1 MLLGLFLVDK
11 TKNIQFCR
19 KFNFSFILEI
29 SKIFKLSKIQALT
42 DLWHKKSILLGY
54 FHLHISATAIPRW
67 IYQFSFDH
75 WSQATS
81 GPVSTWMGDRLG
93 TPGAVGFFLL
103 YTKLGISSLDSHL
116 LHQIGELNS
125 VIWVHIGWQH
135 LSQICYKW
143 LTTFKPSM
151 LQMVD

>member
-1 MLLGLFLVDK
+1 M
-11 TKNIQFCR
+11 
-19 KFNFSFILEI
+19 ILN
-29 SKIFKLSKIQALT
+29 
-42 DLWHKKSILLGY
+42 DY

-103 YTKLGISSLDSHL
+103 YTKLSITSLDSHL
-116 LHQIGELNS
+116 LHQIGELNL
-125 VIWVHIGWQH
+125 VIWVHIGWQQ
-135 LSQICYKW
+135 LRQKCCKW
-143 LTTFKPSM
+143 LTTFKPNT
-151 LQMVD
+151 LEMVDNIYAKYPANGWQHSSQVCYKWLTKTKQKV